1 MIKIVVYRRFYRKF
15 SNFSNF
21 LQFFFSSFLVF
32 GDVFSVQRKVL
43 EGVPGDPGPKND
55 EFFFWKKCF
64 IRSEKARGPAGDRGK
79 KFEKIRKIFG
89 STNDRPGRTGPA
101 PAWPGLFRAVNPLQG
116 PYQAMV
122 IL

>member
-1 MIKIVVYRRFYRKF
+1 MTPDQKMMK
-15 SNFSNF
+15 
-21 LQFFFSSFLVF
+21 
-32 GDVFSVQRKVL
+32 K
-43 EGVPGDPGPKND
+43 
-55 EFFFWKKCF
+55 FFFWKKCF

-89 STNDRPGRTGPA
+89 STNYRPGRTGPA

-122 IL
+122 IPLKTGPTGPTCYGFGPASWTG